1 MEKIGFIFPG
11 QGSQYIGMGHDLY
24 EKYQAARDI
33 FDAANDALGFDLKKI
48 CFQGPKEEL
57 TRTDISQ
64 PAIVTTS
71 IAALKALQEEV
82 NFNIQPVV
90 AAGLSLGE
98 YSALIAAGVINFED
112 AVKLVYKRGEFM
124 QEAADENKGAMASVL
139 GLSEEAV
146 EKVSEKAGVSIAN
159 LNSPGQIVI
168 SGLTDNINKAAELA
182 RAEGATRVVILDVS
196 GPFHSKYM
204 LNAGA
209 RLQKELETAMFFNPK
224 FRIIANVTADYQDNA
239 EQIKKNLI
247 AQVSGSVLW
256 EPSVRLMAAEGI
268 TTLLEIGPGSV
279 LKGLIR
285 RIDSNI
291 KVYNI
296 GKVKEIEEMA
306 SLAATLQ

>member
-71 IAALKALQEEV
+71 IAALKALQEGV
-82 NFNIQPVV
+82 IFNIQPVV

-306 SLAATLQ
+306 SLAAKLQ